1 MTMAERHVVYAF
13 SSCRLQK
20 SRQAMELTTDVSLW
34 ALIRHAGTWLGNLR
48 RAGKAR
54 QGESKTALRGVVVA
68 ARRTRAYLRS
78 VEETGRKDHDGEAA
92 LSALWS
98 ELGFALQ
105 DLGLS
110 KLAKRCDITGR
121 YWSDP
126 STFDEAFLEKADVGL
141 ERMER
146 IALGLLADTE

>member
-1 MTMAERHVVYAF
+1 
-13 SSCRLQK
+13 
-20 SRQAMELTTDVSLW
+20 MEITTDVSLW
-34 ALIRHAGTWLGNLR
+34 GLVRHAGNWLGNLR

-54 QGESKTALRGVVVA
+54 LVQSRQALRGVIVA

-78 VEETGRKDHDGEAA
+78 VEETGRKNHAREAE

-98 ELGFALQ
+98 ELGFALE

-126 STFDEAFLEKADVGL
+126 RTFDEAFLDKADIGL

-146 IALGLLADTE
+146 IALELLAATE

>member
-1 MTMAERHVVYAF
+1 
-13 SSCRLQK
+13 
-20 SRQAMELTTDVSLW
+20 MELTTDVSLW
-34 ALIRHAGTWLGNLR
+34 ALIRHGGRWLGNLR
-48 RAGKAR
+48 RAGALR
-54 QGESKTALRGVVVA
+54 VAESRTALRGVIVA

-78 VEETGRKDHDGEAA
+78 VEETGEKNHAREGE

-98 ELGFALQ
+98 ELGFALE

-126 STFDEAFLEKADVGL
+126 NTFDEAFLAKADVGL

-146 IALGLLADTE
+146 LALELLASAP

>member
-1 MTMAERHVVYAF
+1 
-13 SSCRLQK
+13 
-20 SRQAMELTTDVSLW
+20 MELATDVSLW
-34 ALIRHAGTWLGNLR
+34 SLIRHAGSWLGNLR
-48 RAGKAR
+48 RAGQAR
-54 QGESKTALRGVVVA
+54 LIQSRAALRGVIVA
-68 ARRTRAYLRS
+68 SRRTRAYLRS
-78 VEETGRKDHDGEAA
+78 VEETGRKEHAQEAE

-126 STFDEAFLEKADVGL
+126 RIFDEAFLEKADIGL

-146 IALGLLADTE
+146 LALELLAETK

>member
-1 MTMAERHVVYAF
+1 
-13 SSCRLQK
+13 
-20 SRQAMELTTDVSLW
+20 MELSTDVSLW
-34 ALIRHAGTWLGNLR
+34 ALIRHASRWLGNLR
-48 RAGKAR
+48 RAGQTR
-54 QGESKTALRGVVVA
+54 LSESRAALRGVIVA
-68 ARRTRAYLRS
+68 SRRTRAYLRS
-78 VEETGRKDHDGEAA
+78 VEETGRKDHKQEAE

-126 STFDEAFLEKADVGL
+126 GTFDEAFLEKADVGL

-146 IALGLLADTE
+146 LALELLANPD

>member
-1 MTMAERHVVYAF
+1 
-13 SSCRLQK
+13 
-20 SRQAMELTTDVSLW
+20 MELTTDLSLW
-34 ALIRHAGTWLGNLR
+34 ALVRHGGRWLANLR
-48 RAGKAR
+48 RAGRAR
-54 QGESKTALRGVVVA
+54 VAESRMALRGVIIA

-78 VEETGRKDHDGEAA
+78 VEATGLKDHAQEAQ

-98 ELGFALQ
+98 ELGFALE
-105 DLGLS
+105 DLDLS

-126 STFDEAFLEKADVGL
+126 RTFDEAFLAKADVGL

-146 IALGLLADTE
+146 LALELLASAK

>member
-1 MTMAERHVVYAF
+1 
-13 SSCRLQK
+13 
-20 SRQAMELTTDVSLW
+20 MELTTDVSLW
-34 ALIRHAGTWLGNLR
+34 ALIRHAGRWLANLR
-48 RAGKAR
+48 RAGEAR
-54 QGESKTALRGVVVA
+54 VTESRRALRGVIVA

-78 VEETGRKDHDGEAA
+78 VEESGRKDHGEEAR

-98 ELGFALQ
+98 ELGFALD
-105 DLGLS
+105 DLGLA

-126 STFDEAFLEKADVGL
+126 RTFDDAFLDKADIGL

-146 IALGLLADTE
+146 LALELLASIE